1 MTADQP
7 QGFEARLARLAEI
20 VARLES
26 GEASLEEGLALYKEG
41 LSLAASCRRQLDE
54 AVNEVTLY
62 QDGLAKAFAVEND
75 KE

>member
-1 MTADQP
+1 MSADEA
-7 QGFEARLARLAEI
+7 QGFEARLARLQEI

-26 GEASLEEGLALYKEG
+26 GGTPLEESVALYKEG
-41 LSLAASCRRQLDE
+41 LSLAASCRRQLDD

-62 QDGLAKAFAVEND
+62 QDGLAKAFAVDTD

>member
-1 MTADQP
+1 MTADEA
-7 QGFEARLARLAEI
+7 QGFEARLARLQEI

-26 GEASLEEGLALYKEG
+26 GGTPLEESVALYKEG
-41 LSLAASCRRQLDE
+41 LSLAASCRRQLDD

-62 QDGLAKAFAVEND
+62 QDGLAKAFAVDTD